1 MQSHGSFSLRRS
13 GFVHFLD
20 VCCASQPVTFS
31 SIDYGNSETGFL
43 VTSVIE
49 IQYIVCILLTC
60 QVLPLLDVHRT
71 EEELKSRTGEVEALK
86 AKIAKLEG
94 ENKGLKEDNDRYLQK
109 VSGVC
114 VCVLGGEV
122 EALKAKI
129 AKLEGENKGL
139 KEDND
144 RYLQKVSGMCVC
156 VCRGWG
162 G

>member
-1 MQSHGSFSLRRS
+1 M
-13 GFVHFLD
+13 
-20 VCCASQPVTFS
+20 
-31 SIDYGNSETGFL
+31 
-43 VTSVIE
+43 
-49 IQYIVCILLTC
+49 
-60 QVLPLLDVHRT
+60 
-71 EEELKSRTGEVEALK
+71 
-86 AKIAKLEG
+86 
-94 ENKGLKEDNDRYLQK
+94 
-109 VSGVC
+109 C
-114 VCVLGGEV
+114 VCWGGEV